1 MIFGL
6 GEPLRTCRK
15 RRIGPRLGM
24 IRTLSAPGTFVQKY
38 VFLVLWFCILG
49 GINVLLW
56 KDKLFDRHG
65 GPPSLEAKV
74 AFLTMWLAPPLAAI
88 WLTRLLKRVRMSD
101 EGLLISDCRREIL
114 VPFSAIESV
123 SPHSKVEPFQP
134 VEIRFRVPT
143 EFGDRIQFVPRSRY
157 GFLPWPDP
165 ALSELRERVNSP

>member
-1 MIFGL
+1 
-6 GEPLRTCRK
+6 
-15 RRIGPRLGM
+15 M

-49 GINVLLW
+49 GINVLMW
-56 KDKLFDRHG
+56 SGQLFDQHG

-74 AFLTMWLAPPLAAI
+74 AFLAMWLAPPLVAT

-101 EGLLISDCRREIL
+101 EGLLISDCRRKIL

>member
-1 MIFGL
+1 MLIFGP

-56 KDKLFDRHG
+56 TDKLFDRHG

-74 AFLTMWLAPPLAAI
+74 AFLAMWLAPPLVAI

-101 EGLLISDCRREIL
+101 EGLLISDRRREAL
-114 VPFSAIESV
+114 VPFSAIASV
-123 SPHSKVEPFQP
+123 SPPSKVEPFSARRDQIPGADRVRRQDP
-134 VEIRFRVPT
+134 V
-143 EFGDRIQFVPRSRY
+143 RSTRS
-157 GFLPWPDP
+157 LWLSALARPSPW
-165 ALSELRERVNSP
+165 

>member
-1 MIFGL
+1 
-6 GEPLRTCRK
+6 
-15 RRIGPRLGM
+15 M

-49 GINVLLW
+49 AINILMWSGKLL
-56 KDKLFDRHG
+56 DPHG
-65 GPPSLEAKV
+65 EPPSLEARIG
-74 AFLTMWLAPPLAAI
+74 FLAMWLVPPLVAA

-101 EGLLISDCRREIL
+101 EGLLISDYRREIL

-134 VEIRFRVPT
+134 VEIRFRAPT
-143 EFGDRIQFVPRSRY
+143 EFGDRIQFVPRGRY

-165 ALSELRERVNSP
+165 ALSELREPVNNP